1 MRPMNTT
8 MDELVDELLSIS
20 NWGDLALWKREHEI
34 SLDLVRRIASRIRH
48 LVGSDARAALRL
60 SEWAID
66 LSLDLG
72 DRFGKALAL
81 RAKGEALVRLDD
93 NLQAIEYF
101 NEALK
106 VYKELDDE
114 L

>member
-1 MRPMNTT
+1 MNIPP
-8 MDELVDELLSIS
+8 DELVDELLRIS

-34 SLDLVRRIASRIRH
+34 SLDLLRKITSRIQN
-48 LVGSDARAALRL
+48 LVNSDARAALRL

-81 RAKGEALVRLDD
+81 RAKGDALARLDD
-93 NLQAIEYF
+93 NLQATEYF
-101 NEALK
+101 DQALK
-106 VYKELDDE
+106 VYQEIDGELE
-114 L
+114 R

>member
-1 MRPMNTT
+1 MNSTV
-8 MDELVDELLSIS
+8 DELVDELLSIS

-34 SLDLVRRIASRIRH
+34 SLDLLRKIASRIQC
-48 LVGSDARAALRL
+48 LVHSDAKAALRL

-72 DRFGKALAL
+72 DQFGKALAL

-93 NLQAIEYF
+93 HLRAIEYF
-101 NEALK
+101 DEAFK
-106 VYKELDDE
+106 VNKGVEEELE
-114 L
+114 

>member
-1 MRPMNTT
+1 MNDPP
-8 MDELVDELLSIS
+8 DELVDELLSIS

-34 SLDLVRRIASRIRH
+34 SLDLLRKIASRIQH
-48 LVGSDARAALRL
+48 LVDSDARAALRL

-72 DRFGKALAL
+72 DRLGKALAL
-81 RAKGEALVRLDD
+81 RAKGDVLVRLDD

-101 NEALK
+101 DQALK
-106 VYKELDDE
+106 VYKEIDGE
-114 L
+114 VE

>member
-1 MRPMNTT
+1 MNTPP
-8 MDELVDELLSIS
+8 DELVDELLSIS

-34 SLDLVRRIASRIRH
+34 SLDLLRKIASRIQH
-48 LVGSDARAALRL
+48 LVDSDARAALRL

-72 DRFGKALAL
+72 DRLGKALAL
-81 RAKGEALVRLDD
+81 RAKGDVLVRLND

-101 NEALK
+101 DQALK
-106 VYKELDDE
+106 VYQEIDGELE
-114 L
+114 

>member
-1 MRPMNTT
+1 MNTT
-8 MDELVDELLSIS
+8 LDELVDELLSIS

-34 SLDLVRRIASRIRH
+34 SLDLLRKIASRVQYLI
-48 LVGSDARAALRL
+48 GSDARAALRL

-72 DRFGKALAL
+72 DRFGKVLAL
-81 RAKGEALVRLDD
+81 RAKGEALVRLNE

-101 NEALK
+101 DEALK
-106 VYKELDDE
+106 LDDE
-114 L
+114 LES

>member
-1 MRPMNTT
+1 MNITL
-8 MDELVDELLSIS
+8 DELVNELLAVS

-34 SLDLVRRIASRIRH
+34 SLDLLRKIASRVQY
-48 LVGSDARAALRL
+48 LAGSDARAALRL

-81 RAKGEALVRLDD
+81 RAKGEALVRMDD
-93 NLQAIEYF
+93 NVRAIEYF
-101 NEALK
+101 DEALK
-106 VYKELDDE
+106 VYNEFDDNFE
-114 L
+114 S

>member
-1 MRPMNTT
+1 MNDPP
-8 MDELVDELLSIS
+8 DELVDELLSIS

-34 SLDLVRRIASRIRH
+34 SLDLLRKIASRIQH
-48 LVGSDARAALRL
+48 LVDSDARAALRL

-72 DRFGKALAL
+72 DRLGKALAL
-81 RAKGEALVRLDD
+81 RAKGDVLVRLDD

-101 NEALK
+101 DAAHK
-106 VYKELDDE
+106 VYKGYDDE
-114 L
+114 LE

>member
-1 MRPMNTT
+1 MNTPP
-8 MDELVDELLSIS
+8 DELVDELLSIT

-34 SLDLVRRIASRIRH
+34 SLDLLRKIASRIQC
-48 LVGSDARAALRL
+48 LVDSDARAALRL

-81 RAKGEALVRLDD
+81 KAKGEALLRLDD
-93 NLQAIEYF
+93 NLRAIEYF
-101 NEALK
+101 DQALK
-106 VYKELDDE
+106 IYKEIDGE
-114 L
+114 LG

>member
-1 MRPMNTT
+1 MNATL
-8 MDELVDELLSIS
+8 DELVDELLSVS

-34 SLDLVRRIASRIRH
+34 SLDLLRKIASRVQY
-48 LVGSDARAALRL
+48 LVDSDAKAALRL

-81 RAKGEALVRLDD
+81 RAKGEALVGLDHD
-93 NLQAIEYF
+93 LQATEYF
-101 NEALK
+101 DEALK

-114 L
+114 LES

>member
-1 MRPMNTT
+1 MNDPP
-8 MDELVDELLSIS
+8 DELVDELLSIS

-34 SLDLVRRIASRIRH
+34 SLDLLRKIASRIQH
-48 LVGSDARAALRL
+48 LVDSDARAALRL

-72 DRFGKALAL
+72 DRLGKALAL
-81 RAKGEALVRLDD
+81 RAKGDVLVRLDD

-101 NEALK
+101 DQALK
-106 VYKELDDE
+106 VYKEIDGE
-114 L
+114 VEY